1 MRFFSNEIAKLFS
14 GLQVKSM
21 QRVQMV
27 PKSRSGMPPGS
38 LIFFNYRF
46 GGWTAVL
53 SVSPVT
59 KDAKTGNR
67 LFTGFKVPLDGDYT
81 PASLTSLYKNKELPQ
96 ENYRTYVLNR
106 IKSPVWRIR

>member
-1 MRFFSNEIAKLFS
+1 MRFFSSELKKLFS

-21 QRVQMV
+21 KRVQMV

-59 KDAKTGNR
+59 KDAKRVT
-67 LFTGFKVPLDGDYT
+67 DYLLGSRCLWTVIT
-81 PASLTSLYKNKELPQ
+81 PQIL
-96 ENYRTYVLNR
+96 
-106 IKSPVWRIR
+106 